1 MDIEDQEHDN
11 IPTENA
17 KNQQDV
23 MHELISDTNSRIIY
37 ARKRVSSG
45 QQIEADEMRATT
57 KRASSGQQIEADEM
71 RATTKRASSG
81 QQIEADEMRATTK
94 RASSGQ
100 QIEADERGLLLKEP
114 HQASKLRQTK

>member
-1 MDIEDQEHDN
+1 LDIEDQEHDN

-57 KRASSGQQIEADEM
+57 KRASSGQQIEADE
-71 RATTKRASSG
+71 
-81 QQIEADEMRATTK
+81 
-94 RASSGQ
+94 
-100 QIEADERGLLLKEP
+100 RGLLLKEP